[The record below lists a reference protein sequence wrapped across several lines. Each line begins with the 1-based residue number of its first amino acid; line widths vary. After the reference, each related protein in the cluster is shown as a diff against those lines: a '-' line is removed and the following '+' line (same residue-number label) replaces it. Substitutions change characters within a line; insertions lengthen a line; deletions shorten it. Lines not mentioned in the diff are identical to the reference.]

1 MNFWFLIIVLGL
13 AFVLQFIFTMLQMK
27 SFSIN
32 YGALRKLGRVA
43 IGKAKGGFKS
53 GVIVMFAIDDKGDIL
68 KGSYISGVT
77 VLARFKDLKGFENI
91 NIEDLRDEH
100 VIKFPKQ
107 VQKAILNASS
117 NYTTI
122 INGGE
127 VEQPKSPIDS
137 LGGSVKKIVSTK

>member
-122 INGGE
+122 INGGD
-127 VEQPKSPIDS
+127 VEQPKSPLDS
-137 LGGSVKKIVSTK
+137 LGGSVKKLVSTK